1 MKETTVKG
9 VTLVA
14 KGITKITKDESRK
27 IIGGIF
33 DPIISEGCGCCI
45 CKLNV
50 ASRGAGDYT
59 AVASGGK

>member
-14 KGITKITKDESRK
+14 KGITKITKDES
-27 IIGGIF
+27 F

-45 CKLNV
+45 CKPNV
-50 ASRGAGDYT
+50 SSSGAGDYT
-59 AVASGGK
+59 AVASGSKL